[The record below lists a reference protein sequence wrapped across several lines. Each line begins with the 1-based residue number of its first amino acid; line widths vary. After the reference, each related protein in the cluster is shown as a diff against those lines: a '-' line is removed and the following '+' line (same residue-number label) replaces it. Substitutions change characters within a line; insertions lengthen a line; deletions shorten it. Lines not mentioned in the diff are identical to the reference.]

1 MPGGPRHHPHCQQPA
16 HHVPHHETW
25 SQAKENGEPLEAVPK
40 TSLSLNLTYEGPQVK
55 RAQAVLDNLFL
66 KKSSNRQQACVFHD
80 IFFSKATSKIA
91 NSSARISA
99 PVGEHVMCRHC
110 NFSIL
115 QQGTQH
121 LGFSP
126 KMRGHGTL
134 KLQDETIDLPY
145 DPLEIAIVVAPTF
158 P

>member
-1 MPGGPRHHPHCQQPA
+1 
-16 HHVPHHETW
+16 
-25 SQAKENGEPLEAVPK
+25 
-40 TSLSLNLTYEGPQVK
+40 
-55 RAQAVLDNLFL
+55 
-66 KKSSNRQQACVFHD
+66 
-80 IFFSKATSKIA
+80 
-91 NSSARISA
+91 
-99 PVGEHVMCRHC
+99 MCRHC

-145 DPLEIAIVVAPTF
+145 DPLEIAIISTYIPQGISHDGK
-158 P
+158 

>member
-1 MPGGPRHHPHCQQPA
+1 
-16 HHVPHHETW
+16 
-25 SQAKENGEPLEAVPK
+25 
-40 TSLSLNLTYEGPQVK
+40 
-55 RAQAVLDNLFL
+55 
-66 KKSSNRQQACVFHD
+66 
-80 IFFSKATSKIA
+80 
-91 NSSARISA
+91 
-99 PVGEHVMCRHC
+99 MCRHC